1 MLCDEFNEWA
11 KEFNESRME
20 TNQENNSEKSK
31 LTTVT
36 KTQIRYIM
44 HLTYNRSVTNPDKLN
59 DYEPFSPQVYGE
71 TSFDLIDEM
80 LKRVNLNE
88 NDVFVDLGS
97 GVGNVVLHVAAVT
110 KCKRCYGFEKAHW
123 PAFYADRMKNEFKFW
138 MNFFGKRYSDF
149 RLYKGDFLSDEEYIE
164 PDELSEKRTL
174 TMNDYVKEI
183 INEANLIFV
192 NNYAFGAEVDHQLK
206 LRFCNML
213 EGSII
218 VSSKPFCPL
227 NFRINSRNLNDI
239 GTILNVGEYEPIS
252 GRVSWTDRP
261 ITYYFH
267 KLDRTLLEKYFERL
281 KNPSKSKEE
290 NGNHEKKKSLSP
302 NSASNSSSS
311 SSPSDNTSRSPS
323 DHDHNREENGRS
335 RGRGRRRTVDTD
347 DASSI
352 KSSNLKEVDVHCDES
367 NHSRQLKKKKK
378 KRKSSVTSL
387 NRADSTNPSQVEKK
401 AKQSHKSPTSAQRNS
416 RSKSLDKD
424 FLKTLEKMHTE
435 VVKSSRSTNAQ
446 LETKQQKVE
455 TVSVTTTTC
464 NKTKTDEIVNDSKNT
479 TTQFS
484 EFNLKTMTKLTNENL
499 DKRLLKDCQI
509 SSKLFDTNCKLNS
522 NKSLPEEII
531 ARKELGDDIVNALD
545 TYLSN
550 YSAFFISE
558 IVQCVTVIFFK

>member
-1 MLCDEFNEWA
+1 
-11 KEFNESRME
+11 
-20 TNQENNSEKSK
+20 
-31 LTTVT
+31 
-36 KTQIRYIM
+36 M

-80 LKRVNLNE
+80 LKRVNLSE

-149 RLYKGDFLSDEEYIE
+149 QLYKGDFLSDEEYIE
-164 PDELSEKRTL
+164 PIDDGLGKKRKL

-213 EGSII
+213 EGSLI

-239 GTILNVGEYEPIS
+239 GTILNVTEYEPIS

-281 KNPSKSKEE
+281 KNPGKCKED
-290 NGNHEKKKSLSP
+290 NHHEKKKSLSP

-311 SSPSDNTSRSPS
+311 SPSANASRSPS
-323 DHDHNREENGRS
+323 DQDHNREENDASS

-352 KSSNLKEVDVHCDES
+352 KSSNLKQVDTQSDEAK
-367 NHSRQLKKKKK
+367 QLKKKKK
-378 KRKSSVTSL
+378 KRKPSVTSH
-387 NRADSTNPSQVEKK
+387 NRADSTNPSKTEKK
-401 AKQSHKSPTSAQRNS
+401 AKKSHSSPIASVQRKS

-424 FLKTLEKMHTE
+424 VLKTLEKMHTE
-435 VVKSSRSTNAQ
+435 VVKSSRTTTNAK
-446 LETKQQKVE
+446 LETKPHKAKA
-455 TVSVTTTTC
+455 SSGSTTT
-464 NKTKTDEIVNDSKNT
+464 NT
-479 TTQFS
+479 TTDENLNNDSTNMTITQLS

-509 SSKLFDTNCKLNS
+509 SSKLFDNNCKLDS
-522 NKSLPEEII
+522 SKRLPEEIV
-531 ARKELGDDIVNALD
+531 ARKELGDDIVDALD

-550 YSAFFISE
+550 NNSPYFCYFCMTLFF
-558 IVQCVTVIFFK
+558 

>member
-1 MLCDEFNEWA
+1 VLCDEFNEWA
-11 KEFNESRME
+11 KQFSESRVK
-20 TNQENNSEKSK
+20 TDQENSDKK
-31 LTTVT
+31 CQLTTVT

-80 LKRVNLNE
+80 LKRVNLSE
-88 NDVFVDLGS
+88 KDVFVDLGS

-110 KCKRCYGFEKAHW
+110 QCKRCYGFEKAHW

-164 PDELSEKRTL
+164 PDELSEKRKL

-239 GTILNVGEYEPIS
+239 GTILNVTEYEPIS

-281 KNPSKSKEE
+281 KNPSKYKEE
-290 NGNHEKKKSLSP
+290 NHLEKKKSPSP
-302 NSASNSSSS
+302 NSGSNSSSC
-311 SSPSDNTSRSPS
+311 SPSAHTSHSPS
-323 DHDHNREENGRS
+323 NHESNKDENSRIRGRS
-335 RGRGRRRTVDTD
+335 RRRTVDTD
-347 DASSI
+347 DVNSV
-352 KSSNLKEVDVHCDES
+352 KSSSLKETIAQGDEHDQS
-367 NHSRQLKKKKK
+367 SRLKKKKK
-378 KRKSSVTSL
+378 KRKSSATSL
-387 NRADSTNPSQVEKK
+387 KRADSTNPSKVEKR
-401 AKQSHKSPTSAQRNS
+401 AKKTHKSPSTGQRQS

-424 FLKTLEKMHTE
+424 LLKTLEKMHTE
-435 VVKSSRSTNAQ
+435 VVKSSQATNAQ
-446 LETKQQKVE
+446 LETKPKNTE
-455 TVSVTTTTC
+455 TVSATNV
-464 NKTKTDEIVNDSKNT
+464 KTKTNTKTTSQNLNDSTNT
-479 TTQFS
+479 TAQLS
-484 EFNLKTMTKLTNENL
+484 EFNLKTMTNLTNENL
-499 DKRLLKDCQI
+499 DKRLLKDCHI
-509 SSKLFDTNCKLNS
+509 SSKLFDNNGKLDS
-522 NKSLPEEII
+522 GESFPEELM

-550 YSAFFISE
+550 Y
-558 IVQCVTVIFFK
+558 